1 MNKVV
6 YFLSFLFIVLTSC
19 SKDEE
24 TPVIVNMNP
33 DTLLLQKT
41 IVKNYSINGGTPV
54 TTLWNYSGMKI
65 ASTFDSNGVQ
75 RTFTYTGELITQM
88 VETNGSLTKTTVLM
102 YDDEQRLIS
111 AASNFETQSFFYNAD
126 GSVTTELIDAVGDVK
141 WTAEITYNGNE
152 IGSIQKSFADGFQT
166 THQYT
171 YDSKFAP
178 TKNIIGFDKL
188 SLLQLYPDGA
198 YKNVIARS
206 YTDSDG
212 SVGQVNRTISYNAAG
227 FPMAT
232 HSVDDQ
238 FLDSFDAQY
247 FYQ

>member
-6 YFLSFLFIVLTSC
+6 YLFVLLFVTLTSC
-19 SKDEE
+19 SNDEDS
-24 TPVIVNMNP
+24 PVVANMNP

-41 IVKNYSINGGTPV
+41 IVKNYSINGGAPV
-54 TTLWNYSGMKI
+54 TTLWNYSGMKL
-65 ASTFDSNGVQ
+65 AATFDSNNIQ
-75 RTFTYTGELITQM
+75 RTFTYTDNLITGM
-88 VETNGSLTKTTVLM
+88 VETNGSLTRTTVLM

-126 GSVTTELIDAVGDVK
+126 GSVTAELIDSVGDVQ
-141 WTAEITYNGNE
+141 WTAQITLDGNE
-152 IGSIQKSFADGFQT
+152 IVSIQKDYADGFQT

-178 TKNIIGFDKL
+178 TKNIVGFDKL
-188 SLLQLYPDGA
+188 LLLQLYPDGSH
-198 YKNVIARS
+198 KNVIARS

-212 SVGQVNRTISYNAAG
+212 STGQVSRTISYNAIG
-227 FPMAT
+227 FPIAT
-232 HSVDDQ
+232 NSTDDQ
-238 FLDSFDAQY
+238 FIDSFDAQY

>member
-6 YFLSFLFIVLTSC
+6 YLFGLLFLALTSC
-19 SKDEE
+19 SSDDD
-24 TPVIVNMNP
+24 TPIVGNMNP

-41 IVKNYSINGGTPV
+41 IVKNYSVNGGAPV
-54 TTLWNYSGMKI
+54 TTLWSYSGMKI
-65 ASTFDSNGVQ
+65 TSTFDSNGVQ
-75 RTFTYTGELITQM
+75 RTFTYTDNLITGM
-88 VETNGSLTKTTVLM
+88 VETNGSLTKTTVLL

-111 AASNFETQSFFYNAD
+111 AASNFETQSFFYNTD
-126 GSVTTELIDAVGDVK
+126 GSITAELTDAVGDIK
-141 WTAEITYNGNE
+141 WTAQLTLEGNE
-152 IGSIQKSFADGFQT
+152 IVSIQKDYADGFQT

-178 TKNIIGFDKL
+178 TKNITGFDKL
-188 SLLQLYPDGA
+188 LMLQLYPDGSH
-198 YKNVIARS
+198 KNVIARA

-212 SVGQVNRTISYNAAG
+212 STGQVSRTISYNAVG
-227 FPMAT
+227 FPIAT